1 MRRKTGFDNIPVLS
15 TIQSS
20 KRFTSLS
27 WEGNSNMSELD
38 KLSERDRAVLKS
50 IFDPT
55 AIIGDVTDNEDHF
68 EDDEP
73 GFFLFS
79 II

>member
-1 MRRKTGFDNIPVLS
+1 
-15 TIQSS
+15 
-20 KRFTSLS
+20 
-27 WEGNSNMSELD
+27 MSELD

-73 GFFLFS
+73 GFFF
-79 II
+79 IFNNIFN